1 MADQPIKYYWDA
13 CLWID
18 LINREN
24 QDRVDRCLHVINLV
38 GNKNAELY
46 TSAFTLA
53 EVYKVKC
60 HGDRVQLPENKDQD
74 FEDYLRN
81 NVEVLQ
87 VTQNVGMVARR
98 LLREYPKLKK
108 PQDAVH
114 VASCLVYD
122 VDVLH
127 TFDSNHLTRFDDHL
141 ICFNGKRLSICE
153 PPQLPNPKDLFDIQG
168 TSPKFD

>member
-1 MADQPIKYYWDA
+1 MADQPKKYYWDA

-18 LINREN
+18 LIKREN
-24 QDRVDRCLHVINLV
+24 QERVDRCLYVMELV
-38 GNKNAELY
+38 ANKKAELY

-53 EVYKVKC
+53 EVYKVQC
-60 HGDRVQLPENKDQD
+60 YGDRVQLPENKDQD

-87 VTQNVGMVARR
+87 VTQYVGTVARR
-98 LLREYPKLKK
+98 LLRKHPRLKK

-122 VDVLH
+122 INVLH
-127 TFDSNHLTRFDDHL
+127 TFDSNDLRRFDR
-141 ICFNGKRLSICE
+141 RLSCVSGEWLEICE
-153 PPQLPNPKDLFDIQG
+153 PPQRLLAPKLFRD
-168 TSPKFD
+168 

>member
-1 MADQPIKYYWDA
+1 MQ
-13 CLWID
+13 
-18 LINREN
+18 
-24 QDRVDRCLHVINLV
+24 
-38 GNKNAELY
+38 
-46 TSAFTLA
+46 
-53 EVYKVKC
+53 C

-87 VTQNVGMVARR
+87 VTQTVGMVARR
-98 LLREYPKLKK
+98 LLRKYPKLKK

-127 TFDSNHLTRFDDHL
+127 TFDSNDLTH
-141 ICFNGKRLSICE
+141 FNGL
-153 PPQLPNPKDLFDIQG
+153 LN
-168 TSPKFD
+168 